1 MPLVND
7 DVIAETNPSQRRELQ
22 LTVHSLNQEVIFETQ
37 LNSSNREKERAYHD
51 IMASIGLESPASS
64 EGTRT
69 KEDNNTYP
77 YGQLINT
84 PIRNSANCLMSMGR
98 HILTPRHNKIWE
110 FRSKSPLGGQG
121 NQGGDPLP

>member
-7 DVIAETNPSQRRELQ
+7 DMVAETNPIPRRDLQ
-22 LTVHSLNQEVIFETQ
+22 LTVHNLNHEVIFETQ
-37 LNSSNREKERAYHD
+37 LNSSSREKERAYHE

-64 EGTRT
+64 NDTRT
-69 KEDNNTYP
+69 REDNNLYP
-77 YGQLINT
+77 HGQLINT
-84 PIRNSANCLMSMGR
+84 PIRNSDNCLIAMGN
-98 HILTPRHNKIWE
+98 HVLTPRQNRIWE